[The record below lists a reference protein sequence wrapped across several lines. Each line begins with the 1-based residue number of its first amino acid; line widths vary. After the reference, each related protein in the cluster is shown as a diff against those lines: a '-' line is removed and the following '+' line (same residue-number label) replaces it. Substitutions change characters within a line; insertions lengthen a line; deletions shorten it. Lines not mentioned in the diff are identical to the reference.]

1 MLDKLPGLC
10 QNKVTKGKEKE
21 IKKMMTW
28 EVEELYDDYC
38 FECEENGIEPK
49 PINQWW
55 EELI

>member
-1 MLDKLPGLC
+1 
-10 QNKVTKGKEKE
+10 
-21 IKKMMTW
+21 MTW